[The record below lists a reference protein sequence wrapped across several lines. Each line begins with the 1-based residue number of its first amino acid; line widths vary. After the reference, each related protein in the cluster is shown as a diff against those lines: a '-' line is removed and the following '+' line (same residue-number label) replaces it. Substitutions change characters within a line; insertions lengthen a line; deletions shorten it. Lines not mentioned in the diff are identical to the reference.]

1 MKIIVLKKLF
11 AQRFTKIWQPMKLTI
26 VFLTFALVQVSAN
39 GLSQKVT
46 ISKQNV
52 NLVKIFEAFEAQTP
66 YVFVYRNQDIAK
78 GKPLNVDF
86 KEVMLDDALKIVL
99 QNQPLTYE
107 IINKTIV
114 LSLKSKESIKATS
127 DVNLNQAPIPPSII
141 GVVMDENSKEF
152 ANVTVKNQ
160 RTKKGIS
167 TDNKGKFSID
177 AEVGDVI
184 EFSYI
189 GYEVLT
195 IKVTSDQ
202 QNMKVS
208 MKVETQQLNTLV
220 VTALGIKRDKKSL
233 GYSVQ
238 ELNGENLST
247 AKEVNIANSLA
258 GKISG
263 VQVSR
268 SSGGVG
274 GASKVIIRGSNSL
287 VGNSLPLYVVDGIPI
302 DNSLPSHPAFTA
314 LPAGT
319 DYGDGISNINPEDI
333 ESVSVLKGPN
343 ASALYGQRGSNGVIL
358 ITTKSG
364 KSHKGIGVKYG
375 VDYSV
380 GDALV
385 LPDFQ
390 NEYGQGLDGNFTNF
404 LGNDG
409 KSYTMAAAIAG
420 NIQGVARTS
429 AGRDRFTRGSWGAKM
444 TGQAYVDQW
453 GNKLNFSPQPDTY
466 QQYFNQENHV
476 VNNLSID
483 GGNETVNFRVS
494 FANTKV
500 NGYVPTNTLNRNN
513 ITLRTMAKITSKL
526 DLDIS
531 ANYIKQN
538 VENRPTLGDASDNP
552 TYLLISQ
559 PRSLPMSVLAQS
571 SWTAA
576 DVANQL
582 GYGAVPYVGLEKGY
596 ATNSSTANPYWTRDH
611 THNNDERNRL
621 IGIVKL
627 SYQFNSWIRLT
638 AKTGLDTYTD
648 NRFRYREK
656 NTYSSQNKN
665 GDIREEV
672 SRVKEN
678 NSDVLLSLNPKVSQ
692 DFSVSMN
699 LGSNHQTF
707 YNRTIG
713 NSGLEFIAPS
723 LYAINNTLINTYV
736 FSLNESVAN
745 SVYGAA
751 VLGYKD
757 YFFLDVAA
765 RNDWSST
772 LSKEN
777 NSFFYPSFSGS
788 VIASEWLHLKSDFLS
803 YLKFRGSWAQAGSSG
818 SPYQLTGNYYLDQYT
833 HGGLPL
839 GYYTGSI
846 PDPNLKNELTTSNE
860 VGVEARF
867 IKNRVGFSFVMY
879 NASTK
884 NQILDVPL
892 PASTTFSSRRI
903 NAGEIQNN
911 GMELSISGTPIK
923 TQKGF
928 SWDVAVNM
936 SRNRNKVVSLADGV
950 SSFLLGQDRSVNV
963 IATPGKSFGTLL
975 GTSFKWLRDDKGN
988 RLIDPTTGLPL
999 KTASKT
1005 TYEMGS
1011 ALPDWVGGIN
1021 NTFRYK
1027 GISVSALIET
1037 SQGGKIFS
1045 ESLREE
1051 LVFGNTTKTLAGR
1064 DGTYIAQGV
1073 VAAKNTDGTWSGT
1086 GVVNAKQVKAQDY
1099 WNIVAPDKDNAVS
1112 EELLNDA
1119 SYVMLRE
1126 VVLSYQIPSSIMK
1139 KLPFRNARLG
1149 IYGRNL
1155 FYFQRFTD
1163 GYAPDASAVG
1173 INNSSLGIES
1183 TSLPLMRYF
1192 GVSLNVEF

>member
-1 MKIIVLKKLF
+1 MYFKDIPHPLFRGILTKTLLIMNFTAILLLVTCLQVNAAGYSQGITFVTKNAPFEQIIKKIKAQTGYSFVYREEWMAESKPTTVNLQNVPIDVALSECFKNQPFDYSLVETTIVLKEK
-11 AQRFTKIWQPMKLTI
+11 TT
-26 VFLTFALVQVSAN
+26 FLSVLKSDVIEVASLAIT
-39 GLSQKVT
+39 GKVT
-46 ISKQNV
+46 
-52 NLVKIFEAFEAQTP
+52 
-66 YVFVYRNQDIAK
+66 
-78 GKPLNVDF
+78 
-86 KEVMLDDALKIVL
+86 
-99 QNQPLTYE
+99 
-107 IINKTIV
+107 
-114 LSLKSKESIKATS
+114 
-127 DVNLNQAPIPPSII
+127 
-141 GVVMDENSKEF
+141 DENNIPLLGVNI
-152 ANVTVKNQ
+152 AIKN
-160 RTKKGIS
+160 TKKGTT
-167 TDNKGKFSID
+167 TDARGQFTIDVPSKKSILIFSFVGYTSQ
-177 AEVGDVI
+177 EVILNDQ
-184 EFSYI
+184 
-189 GYEVLT
+189 
-195 IKVTSDQ
+195 TSVNVKLQ
-202 QNMKVS
+202 T
-208 MKVETQQLNTLV
+208 ENTALAGFV

-238 ELNGENLST
+238 ELGGENLAT
-247 AKEVNIANSLA
+247 AKEFNVANSLA

-287 VGNSLPLYVVDGIPI
+287 VGNSLPLYVVDGVPI

-319 DYGDGISNINPEDI
+319 DYGDGISNINPDDI

-364 KSHKGIGVKYG
+364 KLHKGIGIKYG

-390 NEYGQGLDGNFTNF
+390 NVYGQGLDGNFTN
-404 LGNDG
+404 LHGDDG
-409 KSYTMAAAIAG
+409 KFYTWSAALAAG
-420 NIQGVARTS
+420 IKGTPRMS
-429 AGRDRFTRGSWGAKM
+429 AGRDRFTRGSWGAQM
-444 TGQAYVDQW
+444 SGQPYEDQW
-453 GNKLNFSPQPDTY
+453 GNKLSLTPQPNTY
-466 QQYFNQENHV
+466 QQFFNQENHV
-476 VNNLSID
+476 VNNLSME
-483 GGNETVNFRVS
+483 GGNETVNYRVS

-552 TYLLISQ
+552 TYLFISQ
-559 PRSLPMSVLAQS
+559 ARSMPMSIMAQS
-571 SWTAA
+571 SWTAT

-582 GYGAVPYVGLEKGY
+582 GYGAVPFIGLEKGY
-596 ATNSSTANPYWTRDH
+596 ATNSSTANPYWTRDR

-638 AKTGLDTYTD
+638 GKTGLDTYTD
-648 NRFRYREK
+648 SRFRYRQK

-665 GDIREEV
+665 GDISEEV
-672 SRVKEN
+672 DRVKEN
-678 NSDVLLSLNPKVSQ
+678 NSDILLSLTPKVFH

-699 LGSNHQTF
+699 VGANHQQF

-723 LYAINNTLINTYV
+723 LFAINNTLINTYV
-736 FSLNESVAN
+736 FRLSESITN
-745 SVYGAA
+745 SVYGSA
-751 VLGYKD
+751 VIGYKD

-772 LSKEN
+772 LSKSN

-788 VIASEWLHLKSDFLS
+788 VIASELLHLRSNVLS
-803 YLKFRGSWAQAGSSG
+803 YLKFRGSWAQAGRSG
-818 SPYQLTGNYYLDQYT
+818 NPYQLTGNYYLDQYT
-833 HGGLPL
+833 LGGQPL
-839 GYYTGSI
+839 GYFTGSI

-860 VGVEARF
+860 IGIEARF
-867 IKNRVGFSFVMY
+867 LKNRVGFSFVMY

-892 PASTTFSSRRI
+892 PASSTFGSRRI
-903 NAGEIQNN
+903 NAGEIRNK
-911 GMELSISGTPIK
+911 GIELSIIGTPIK
-923 TQKGF
+923 SEKGF
-928 SWDVAVNM
+928 SWDVSLNL
-936 SRNRNKVVSLADGV
+936 SRNTNKVVSLADGV
-950 SSFLLGQDRSVNV
+950 TSYLLGQDRSVQI

-975 GTSFKWLRDDKGN
+975 GTSFKWLRDPNGN

-999 KTASKT
+999 KTAAKT

-1011 ALPDWVGGIN
+1011 ALPDWVGGLN
-1021 NTFRYK
+1021 NTFHYK
-1027 GISVSALIET
+1027 GISLSTLVET

-1051 LVFGNTTKTLAGR
+1051 LVFGNTNKTVPGR

-1073 VAAKNTDGTWSGT
+1073 VASKNTDGTWTGT
-1086 GVVNAKQVKAQDY
+1086 GVSNAKQVRAQDY
-1099 WNIVAPDKDNAVS
+1099 WNVVAPDKDNAVS

-1126 VVLSYQIPSSIMK
+1126 VTLSYQLPTSVMK

-1155 FYFQRFTD
+1155 FYFQRYTD

-1183 TSLPLMRYF
+1183 TSLPLMRYI
-1192 GVSLNVEF
+1192 GVNLNIEF